1 MNGQPGTAN
10 PPLANSDQGRTTMC
24 KLISALAAASLG
36 AAAWIGSIG
45 YWWPNEIDHPI
56 CDWVLN
62 GTGWIWTCGV

>member
-1 MNGQPGTAN
+1 MENK
-10 PPLANSDQGRTTMC
+10 MC

-45 YWWPNEIDHPI
+45 YWWTNEIDHPI

-62 GTGWIWTCGV
+62 GTGWIWTCGT

>member
-1 MNGQPGTAN
+1 
-10 PPLANSDQGRTTMC
+10 MC
-24 KLISALAAASLG
+24 KLMSALAAASLG

-45 YWWPNEIDHPI
+45 YWWTNEIRHPI